1 MTYQMTILSGVLCAL
16 FGFYLPDIWLRQKT
30 DKRKEK
36 VLNALPDA
44 LDLLVVCVE
53 AGMGLDSAIYRVAQE
68 TKLNH
73 PELSDEFQ
81 LINLELR
88 AGKQRKDALKNLALR
103 TNLEEINSLVTLLIQ
118 TDQFG
123 TSLADALRVYADSFR
138 TQRYQR
144 AEEKAAKLPVTLL
157 FPLVV
162 FIFPALFVVLLGPA
176 AISIYNA
183 LLKP

>member
-1 MTYQMTILSGVLCAL
+1 
-16 FGFYLPDIWLRQKT
+16 
-30 DKRKEK
+30 
-36 VLNALPDA
+36 
-44 LDLLVVCVE
+44 
-53 AGMGLDSAIYRVAQE
+53 MGLDSAIYRVAQE
-68 TKLNH
+68 MRLNSL
-73 PELSDEFQ
+73 ELSDELQ
-81 LINLELR
+81 LMNLELR
-88 AGKQRKDALKNLALR
+88 AGKSRKDALKNLALR

-123 TSLADALRVYADSFR
+123 TSMADALRIYSDSYR

-144 AEEKAAKLPVTLL
+144 AEELAAKLPVKLI

-183 LLKP
+183 LLKQ